1 MKVID
6 ILETAQYVV
15 DKRGQQTAVLLGLPA
30 WRSLQQILED
40 IQEDGRLGELMIA
53 VQEDEKFE
61 GEAAQK
67 VYRAYLS
74 GEN

>member
-1 MKVID
+1 MKVMD

-15 DKRGQQTAVLLGLPA
+15 DKRGQQTAVLLDLFT

-40 IQEDGRLGELMIA
+40 LQEDERLGELMLA
-53 VQEDEKFE
+53 VQEDEKLA

-67 VYRAYLS
+67 VYLA
-74 GEN
+74 EFP

>member
-15 DKRGQQTAVLLGLPA
+15 DKRGQQTAVLLDLPA
-30 WRSLQQILED
+30 WRSLQQFLED
-40 IQEDGRLGELMIA
+40 IQEDERLGELMAA
-53 VQEDEKFE
+53 VQKDEKLA

-67 VYRAYLS
+67 AYLAYLS